1 VIPDKLIL
9 FGHKRDINLVDDV
22 LKLRVMVLKNLRNHP
37 LAINNEHFHFSMKG
51 TMQIFR
57 NLKLRDK
64 RRATPKIDPE
74 INIISIT

>member
-1 VIPDKLIL
+1 
-9 FGHKRDINLVDDV
+9 
-22 LKLRVMVLKNLRNHP
+22 
-37 LAINNEHFHFSMKG
+37 MKG

-64 RRATPKIDPE
+64 RRATPMIDPE